1 MDFKARLYDRKRPDV
16 GIAEINKALTELL
29 SNNVT
34 INKNVEKINIT
45 AQSLDKNYHEFKE
58 LVEAILT
65 VIIGTLETNDFA
77 QSYHNQL
84 DTDVSTLG
92 YIKES
97 ELDADVSSLG
107 YIKEGELDTAVSALG
122 YIKEGQLDTG
132 VSSLGYIKESEL
144 ESWLTEHGY
153 QPQQ

>member
-1 MDFKARLYDRKRPDV
+1 MDFKAKVYDRKRPDV
-16 GIAEINKALTELL
+16 AIAEINKVISELL

-34 INKNVEKINIT
+34 INKNVEKIIIT
-45 AQSLDKNYHEFKE
+45 AQSLDKNYYDFKE

-84 DTDVSTLG
+84 DTDVSALG
-92 YIKES
+92 YIKEI
-97 ELDADVSSLG
+97 D
-107 YIKEGELDTAVSALG
+107 LDTAVSALG
-122 YIKEGQLDTG
+122 YIK
-132 VSSLGYIKESEL
+132 KSEL

>member
-1 MDFKARLYDRKRPDV
+1 MDFKSKLYDRKRPDV
-16 GIAEINKALTELL
+16 AIAEINKVLSELL

-34 INKNVEKINIT
+34 INKNVEKIIIT
-45 AQSLDKNYHEFKE
+45 AQSLDKNYYDFKE

-84 DTDVSTLG
+84 DTDVSALG

-97 ELDADVSSLG
+97 DLDA
-107 YIKEGELDTAVSALG
+107 AVSALG
-122 YIKEGQLDTG
+122 YIK
-132 VSSLGYIKESEL
+132 KSEL

>member
-1 MDFKARLYDRKRPDV
+1 MDFKAKLYDRKRPDV
-16 GIAEINKALTELL
+16 AIAEINKVLSELL

-34 INKNVEKINIT
+34 INKNVEKIIVT
-45 AQSLDKNYHEFKE
+45 AQSLDKNYYDFKE

-84 DTDVSTLG
+84 DIDVSALG

-97 ELDADVSSLG
+97 D
-107 YIKEGELDTAVSALG
+107 LDTAVSALG
-122 YIKEGQLDTG
+122 YIKE
-132 VSSLGYIKESEL
+132 SEL
-144 ESWLTEHGY
+144 EGWLTEHGY

>member
-1 MDFKARLYDRKRPDV
+1 MDFKAKLYDRKRPDV
-16 GIAEINKALTELL
+16 AIAEINKVLSELL

-34 INKNVEKINIT
+34 INKNVEKIIIT
-45 AQSLDKNYHEFKE
+45 AQSLDKNYYDFKE

-84 DTDVSTLG
+84 DTDVSSLG

-97 ELDADVSSLG
+97 D
-107 YIKEGELDTAVSALG
+107 LDTAVSA
-122 YIKEGQLDTG
+122 
-132 VSSLGYIKESEL
+132 LGYIKESEL

>member
-16 GIAEINKALTELL
+16 AIAEINKVLSELL

-34 INKNVEKINIT
+34 IKKNVEKIIVT
-45 AQSLDKNYHEFKE
+45 AQSLDKNYYDFKE

-77 QSYHNQL
+77 QSYHTQL
-84 DTDVSTLG
+84 DTDVSALG

-97 ELDADVSSLG
+97 D
-107 YIKEGELDTAVSALG
+107 LDTAVSALG
-122 YIKEGQLDTG
+122 YIK
-132 VSSLGYIKESEL
+132 KSEL

>member
-1 MDFKARLYDRKRPDV
+1 MDFKAKLYDRKRPDV
-16 GIAEINKALTELL
+16 AIAEINKVLSELL

-34 INKNVEKINIT
+34 INKNVEKIIVT
-45 AQSLDKNYHEFKE
+45 AQSLDKNYYDFKE

-77 QSYHNQL
+77 QAYHTQL
-84 DTDVSTLG
+84 DTDVSALG

-97 ELDADVSSLG
+97 D
-107 YIKEGELDTAVSALG
+107 LDTAVSALG
-122 YIKEGQLDTG
+122 YIK
-132 VSSLGYIKESEL
+132 KSEL

>member
-1 MDFKARLYDRKRPDV
+1 MDFKAKLYDRKRPDV
-16 GIAEINKALTELL
+16 AIAEINKVLSELL

-34 INKNVEKINIT
+34 INKNVEKIIVT
-45 AQSLDKNYHEFKE
+45 AQSLDKNYYDFKE
-58 LVEAILT
+58 LVETILT

-84 DTDVSTLG
+84 DTDVSSLG

-97 ELDADVSSLG
+97 D
-107 YIKEGELDTAVSALG
+107 LDTAVSALG
-122 YIKEGQLDTG
+122 YIK
-132 VSSLGYIKESEL
+132 KSEL

>member
-1 MDFKARLYDRKRPDV
+1 MDFKAKLYDRKRPDV
-16 GIAEINKALTELL
+16 AIAEINKVLSELL

-34 INKNVEKINIT
+34 INKNVEKIIVT
-45 AQSLDKNYHEFKE
+45 AQSLDKNYYDFKE

-84 DTDVSTLG
+84 DTDVSSLG

-97 ELDADVSSLG
+97 DLDA
-107 YIKEGELDTAVSALG
+107 AVSALG
-122 YIKEGQLDTG
+122 YIK
-132 VSSLGYIKESEL
+132 KSEL

>member
-1 MDFKARLYDRKRPDV
+1 MDFKAKLYDRKRPDV
-16 GIAEINKALTELL
+16 AIAEINKVLSELL

-34 INKNVEKINIT
+34 INKNVEKIIIT
-45 AQSLDKNYHEFKE
+45 AQSLDKNYYDFKE

-84 DTDVSTLG
+84 DTDVSALG

-97 ELDADVSSLG
+97 D
-107 YIKEGELDTAVSALG
+107 LDTAVSALG
-122 YIKEGQLDTG
+122 YIK
-132 VSSLGYIKESEL
+132 KSEL
-144 ESWLTEHGY
+144 ENWLTEHGY

>member
-1 MDFKARLYDRKRPDV
+1 MDFKAKLYDRKRPDV
-16 GIAEINKALTELL
+16 AIAEINKVLSELL

-34 INKNVEKINIT
+34 INKNVEKIIVT
-45 AQSLDKNYHEFKE
+45 AQSLDKNYYDFKE
-58 LVEAILT
+58 LVETILT

-84 DTDVSTLG
+84 DT
-92 YIKES
+92 
-97 ELDADVSSLG
+97 DVSSLG

-122 YIKEGQLDTG
+122 YIKEGQLDTA
-132 VSSLGYIKESEL
+132 VSALGYIKKSEL

>member
-1 MDFKARLYDRKRPDV
+1 MDFKAKLYDRKRPDV
-16 GIAEINKALTELL
+16 AIAEINKVLSELL

-34 INKNVEKINIT
+34 INKNVEKIIIT
-45 AQSLDKNYHEFKE
+45 AQSLDKNYYDFKE
-58 LVEAILT
+58 LVEAILA

-84 DTDVSTLG
+84 DIDVSALG

-97 ELDADVSSLG
+97 D
-107 YIKEGELDTAVSALG
+107 LDTAVSALG
-122 YIKEGQLDTG
+122 YIK
-132 VSSLGYIKESEL
+132 KSEL

>member
-1 MDFKARLYDRKRPDV
+1 MDFKAKLYDRKRPDV
-16 GIAEINKALTELL
+16 AIAEINKVLSELL

-34 INKNVEKINIT
+34 IKKNVEKIIVT
-45 AQSLDKNYHEFKE
+45 AQSLDKNYYDFKE

-84 DTDVSTLG
+84 DTDVSSLG

-97 ELDADVSSLG
+97 D
-107 YIKEGELDTAVSALG
+107 LDTAVSALG
-122 YIKEGQLDTG
+122 YIK
-132 VSSLGYIKESEL
+132 KSEL
-144 ESWLTEHGY
+144 EGWLTEHGY

>member
-1 MDFKARLYDRKRPDV
+1 MDFKAKLYDRKRPDV
-16 GIAEINKALTELL
+16 AIAEINKVLSELL

-34 INKNVEKINIT
+34 INKNVEKIIVT
-45 AQSLDKNYHEFKE
+45 AQSLDKNYYDFKE

-77 QSYHNQL
+77 QSYHTQL
-84 DTDVSTLG
+84 DT
-92 YIKES
+92 
-97 ELDADVSSLG
+97 DVSSLG
-107 YIKEGELDTAVSALG
+107 YIKESDLDAAVSA
-122 YIKEGQLDTG
+122 
-132 VSSLGYIKESEL
+132 LGYIKESEL

>member
-1 MDFKARLYDRKRPDV
+1 MDFKAKLYDRKRPDV
-16 GIAEINKALTELL
+16 AIAEINKVLSELL

-34 INKNVEKINIT
+34 RNKNVEKIIIT
-45 AQSLDKNYHEFKE
+45 AQSLDKNYYDFKE

-84 DTDVSTLG
+84 DTDVSSLG

-97 ELDADVSSLG
+97 D
-107 YIKEGELDTAVSALG
+107 LDTAVSAVG
-122 YIKEGQLDTG
+122 YIK
-132 VSSLGYIKESEL
+132 KSEL

>member
-1 MDFKARLYDRKRPDV
+1 MDFKAKLYDRKRPDV
-16 GIAEINKALTELL
+16 AIAEINKILSELL

-34 INKNVEKINIT
+34 INKNVEKIIIT
-45 AQSLDKNYHEFKE
+45 AQSLDKNYYDFKE

-84 DTDVSTLG
+84 DTDVSSLG

-97 ELDADVSSLG
+97 DLDA
-107 YIKEGELDTAVSALG
+107 AVSALG
-122 YIKEGQLDTG
+122 YIK
-132 VSSLGYIKESEL
+132 KSEL

>member
-1 MDFKARLYDRKRPDV
+1 MDFKAKLYDRKRPDV
-16 GIAEINKALTELL
+16 AIAEINKVLSELL
-29 SNNVT
+29 QNNVT
-34 INKNVEKINIT
+34 IKKNVEKIIVT
-45 AQSLDKNYHEFKE
+45 AQSLDKNYYDFKE

-84 DTDVSTLG
+84 DTDVSSLG

-97 ELDADVSSLG
+97 D
-107 YIKEGELDTAVSALG
+107 LDTAVSALG
-122 YIKEGQLDTG
+122 YIKE
-132 VSSLGYIKESEL
+132 SEL
-144 ESWLTEHGY
+144 ENWLTEHGY

>member
-16 GIAEINKALTELL
+16 AIAEINKVLSELL
-29 SNNVT
+29 LNNVT
-34 INKNVEKINIT
+34 INKNVEKIIIT
-45 AQSLDKNYHEFKE
+45 AQSLDKNYYDFKE

-65 VIIGTLETNDFA
+65 VIIGTLETNDFT

-84 DTDVSTLG
+84 DTDVSSLG

-97 ELDADVSSLG
+97 D
-107 YIKEGELDTAVSALG
+107 LDTAVSALG
-122 YIKEGQLDTG
+122 YIK
-132 VSSLGYIKESEL
+132 KSEL

>member
-1 MDFKARLYDRKRPDV
+1 MDFKAKLYDRKRPDV
-16 GIAEINKALTELL
+16 AIAEINKVLSELL

-34 INKNVEKINIT
+34 INKNVEKIIIT
-45 AQSLDKNYHEFKE
+45 AQSLDKNYYDFKE

-84 DTDVSTLG
+84 DTDVSSLG

-97 ELDADVSSLG
+97 D
-107 YIKEGELDTAVSALG
+107 LDTAVSALG
-122 YIKEGQLDTG
+122 YIK
-132 VSSLGYIKESEL
+132 KSEL

>member
-1 MDFKARLYDRKRPDV
+1 MDFKAKLYDRKRPDV
-16 GIAEINKALTELL
+16 AIAEINKVLSELL

-34 INKNVEKINIT
+34 INKNVEKIIVT
-45 AQSLDKNYHEFKE
+45 AQSLDKNYYDFKE

-84 DTDVSTLG
+84 DIDVSALG

-97 ELDADVSSLG
+97 D
-107 YIKEGELDTAVSALG
+107 LDTAVSALG
-122 YIKEGQLDTG
+122 YIK
-132 VSSLGYIKESEL
+132 KSEL

>member
-1 MDFKARLYDRKRPDV
+1 MDFKAKLYDRKRPDV
-16 GIAEINKALTELL
+16 AIAEINKVLSELL

-34 INKNVEKINIT
+34 INKNVEKIIIT
-45 AQSLDKNYHEFKE
+45 AQSLDKNYYDFKE
-58 LVEAILT
+58 LVETILT

-84 DTDVSTLG
+84 DTDVSALG

-97 ELDADVSSLG
+97 DLDA
-107 YIKEGELDTAVSALG
+107 AVSALG
-122 YIKEGQLDTG
+122 YIK
-132 VSSLGYIKESEL
+132 KSEL

>member
-1 MDFKARLYDRKRPDV
+1 MDFKAKLYDRKRPDV
-16 GIAEINKALTELL
+16 AIAEINKVLSELL

-34 INKNVEKINIT
+34 INKNVEKIIVT
-45 AQSLDKNYHEFKE
+45 AQSLDKNYYDFKE

-84 DTDVSTLG
+84 DTDVS
-92 YIKES
+92 
-97 ELDADVSSLG
+97 SLG
-107 YIKEGELDTAVSALG
+107 YIKGSDLDTAVSALG
-122 YIKEGQLDTG
+122 YIK
-132 VSSLGYIKESEL
+132 KSEL

>member
-1 MDFKARLYDRKRPDV
+1 MDFKAKLYDRKRPDV
-16 GIAEINKALTELL
+16 AIAEINKVLSELL

-34 INKNVEKINIT
+34 INKSVEKIIVT
-45 AQSLDKNYHEFKE
+45 AQSLDKNYYDFKE

-84 DTDVSTLG
+84 DTDVSSLG

-97 ELDADVSSLG
+97 D
-107 YIKEGELDTAVSALG
+107 LDTAVSALG
-122 YIKEGQLDTG
+122 YIK
-132 VSSLGYIKESEL
+132 KSEL

>member
-1 MDFKARLYDRKRPDV
+1 MDFKAKLYDRKRPDV
-16 GIAEINKALTELL
+16 AIAEINKVLSKLL

-34 INKNVEKINIT
+34 INKNVEKIIVT
-45 AQSLDKNYHEFKE
+45 AQSLDKNYYDFKE

-84 DTDVSTLG
+84 DTDVSSLG

-97 ELDADVSSLG
+97 D
-107 YIKEGELDTAVSALG
+107 LDTAVSALG
-122 YIKEGQLDTG
+122 YIK
-132 VSSLGYIKESEL
+132 KSEL

>member
-16 GIAEINKALTELL
+16 AIAEINKVLSELL

-34 INKNVEKINIT
+34 INKNVEKIIVT
-45 AQSLDKNYHEFKE
+45 AQSLDKNYYDFKE

-84 DTDVSTLG
+84 DTDVSALG

-97 ELDADVSSLG
+97 D
-107 YIKEGELDTAVSALG
+107 LDTAVSALG
-122 YIKEGQLDTG
+122 YIK
-132 VSSLGYIKESEL
+132 KSEL

>member
-1 MDFKARLYDRKRPDV
+1 MDFKAKLYDRKRPDV
-16 GIAEINKALTELL
+16 AIAEINKVLSELL
-29 SNNVT
+29 LNNVT
-34 INKNVEKINIT
+34 INKNVEKIIIT
-45 AQSLDKNYHEFKE
+45 AQSLDKNYYDFKE

-107 YIKEGELDTAVSALG
+107 YIKES
-122 YIKEGQLDTG
+122 QLDTD
-132 VSSLGYIKESEL
+132 VSTLGYIKESEL

>member
-1 MDFKARLYDRKRPDV
+1 MDFKAKLYDRKRPDV
-16 GIAEINKALTELL
+16 AIAEINKVLSELL

-34 INKNVEKINIT
+34 INKNVEKIIIT
-45 AQSLDKNYHEFKE
+45 AQSLDKNYYDFKE

-84 DTDVSTLG
+84 DTDVSALG

-97 ELDADVSSLG
+97 DLDA
-107 YIKEGELDTAVSALG
+107 AVSALG
-122 YIKEGQLDTG
+122 YIK
-132 VSSLGYIKESEL
+132 KSEL

>member
-1 MDFKARLYDRKRPDV
+1 MDFKAKLYDRKRPDV
-16 GIAEINKALTELL
+16 AIAEINKVLSELL

-34 INKNVEKINIT
+34 INKNVEKIIIT
-45 AQSLDKNYHEFKE
+45 AQSLDKNYYDFKE

-84 DTDVSTLG
+84 NTD
-92 YIKES
+92 I
-97 ELDADVSSLG
+97 SSLG
-107 YIKEGELDTAVSALG
+107 YIKESDLDTAVSA
-122 YIKEGQLDTG
+122 
-132 VSSLGYIKESEL
+132 LGYIKESEL

>member
-1 MDFKARLYDRKRPDV
+1 MDFKAKLYDRKRPDV
-16 GIAEINKALTELL
+16 AIAEINKVLSELL
-29 SNNVT
+29 LNNVT
-34 INKNVEKINIT
+34 INKSVEKIIIT
-45 AQSLDKNYHEFKE
+45 AQSLDKNYYDFKE

-84 DTDVSTLG
+84 DTDVSSLG

-97 ELDADVSSLG
+97 D
-107 YIKEGELDTAVSALG
+107 LDTAVSALG
-122 YIKEGQLDTG
+122 YIK
-132 VSSLGYIKESEL
+132 KSEL

>member
-1 MDFKARLYDRKRPDV
+1 MDFKAKLYDRKRPDV
-16 GIAEINKALTELL
+16 AIAEINKVLSELL

-34 INKNVEKINIT
+34 INKNVEKIIVT
-45 AQSLDKNYHEFKE
+45 AQSLDKNYCDFKE

-84 DTDVSTLG
+84 DTDVSSLG

-97 ELDADVSSLG
+97 DLDA
-107 YIKEGELDTAVSALG
+107 AVSALG
-122 YIKEGQLDTG
+122 YIK
-132 VSSLGYIKESEL
+132 KSEL

>member
-1 MDFKARLYDRKRPDV
+1 MDFKAKLYDRKRPDV
-16 GIAEINKALTELL
+16 AIAEINKVLMELL

-34 INKNVEKINIT
+34 INKNVEKIIIT
-45 AQSLDKNYHEFKE
+45 AQSLDKNYYDFKE

-84 DTDVSTLG
+84 DTDVSALG

-97 ELDADVSSLG
+97 D
-107 YIKEGELDTAVSALG
+107 LDTAVSA
-122 YIKEGQLDTG
+122 
-132 VSSLGYIKESEL
+132 LGYIKESEL

>member
-1 MDFKARLYDRKRPDV
+1 MEFKAKLYDRKRPDV
-16 GIAEINKALTELL
+16 AIAEINKVLSELL
-29 SNNVT
+29 LNNVT
-34 INKNVEKINIT
+34 INKNVEKIIIT
-45 AQSLDKNYHEFKE
+45 AQSLDKNYYDFKE

-84 DTDVSTLG
+84 DTDVSALG

-97 ELDADVSSLG
+97 D
-107 YIKEGELDTAVSALG
+107 LDTAVSALG
-122 YIKEGQLDTG
+122 YIK
-132 VSSLGYIKESEL
+132 KSEL

>member
-1 MDFKARLYDRKRPDV
+1 MDFKAKLYDRKRPDV
-16 GIAEINKALTELL
+16 AIAEINKVLSELL

-34 INKNVEKINIT
+34 INKNVEKIIIT
-45 AQSLDKNYHEFKE
+45 AQSLDKNYYDFKE

-84 DTDVSTLG
+84 DTDVSSLG

-97 ELDADVSSLG
+97 A
-107 YIKEGELDTAVSALG
+107 LDTAVSALG
-122 YIKEGQLDTG
+122 YIK
-132 VSSLGYIKESEL
+132 KSEL

>member
-1 MDFKARLYDRKRPDV
+1 MDFKAKLYDRKRPDV
-16 GIAEINKALTELL
+16 AIAEINKVLSELL

-34 INKNVEKINIT
+34 INKNVEKIIIT
-45 AQSLDKNYHEFKE
+45 AQSLDKNYYDFKE

-84 DTDVSTLG
+84 DTDLSALG

-97 ELDADVSSLG
+97 DLDA
-107 YIKEGELDTAVSALG
+107 AVSALG
-122 YIKEGQLDTG
+122 YIK
-132 VSSLGYIKESEL
+132 KSEL

>member
-1 MDFKARLYDRKRPDV
+1 MDFKAKLYDRKRPDV
-16 GIAEINKALTELL
+16 AIAEINKVLSELL
-29 SNNVT
+29 LNNVT
-34 INKNVEKINIT
+34 INKNVEKIIVT
-45 AQSLDKNYHEFKE
+45 AQSLDKNYYNFKE

-84 DTDVSTLG
+84 DTDVSALG

-97 ELDADVSSLG
+97 D
-107 YIKEGELDTAVSALG
+107 LDTAVSALG
-122 YIKEGQLDTG
+122 YIK
-132 VSSLGYIKESEL
+132 KSEL

>member
-1 MDFKARLYDRKRPDV
+1 MDFKAKLYDRKRPDV
-16 GIAEINKALTELL
+16 AIAEINKVLSELL

-34 INKNVEKINIT
+34 INKNVEKIIVT
-45 AQSLDKNYHEFKE
+45 AQSLDKNYYDFKE

-84 DTDVSTLG
+84 DTDVSSLG

-97 ELDADVSSLG
+97 D
-107 YIKEGELDTAVSALG
+107 LDTAVSALG
-122 YIKEGQLDTG
+122 YIK
-132 VSSLGYIKESEL
+132 KSEL
-144 ESWLTEHGY
+144 ENWLTEHGY

>member
-1 MDFKARLYDRKRPDV
+1 MDFKAKLYDRKRPDV
-16 GIAEINKALTELL
+16 AIAEINKVLSELL

-34 INKNVEKINIT
+34 INKNVEKIIIT
-45 AQSLDKNYHEFKE
+45 AQSLDKNYYDFKE

-84 DTDVSTLG
+84 DTDVSALG
-92 YIKES
+92 YIKEI
-97 ELDADVSSLG
+97 D
-107 YIKEGELDTAVSALG
+107 LDTAVSALG
-122 YIKEGQLDTG
+122 YIK
-132 VSSLGYIKESEL
+132 KSEL

>member
-1 MDFKARLYDRKRPDV
+1 MDFKAKLYDRKRPDV
-16 GIAEINKALTELL
+16 AIAEINKVLSELL

-34 INKNVEKINIT
+34 INKNVEKIIIT
-45 AQSLDKNYHEFKE
+45 AQSLDKNYYDFKE

-84 DTDVSTLG
+84 DT
-92 YIKES
+92 
-97 ELDADVSSLG
+97 DVSSLG

-132 VSSLGYIKESEL
+132 VSSLGYIKKSEL

>member
-1 MDFKARLYDRKRPDV
+1 MDFKAKLYDRKRPDV
-16 GIAEINKALTELL
+16 AIAEINKVLSELL

-34 INKNVEKINIT
+34 INKNVEKIIIT
-45 AQSLDKNYHEFKE
+45 AQSLDINYYDFKE

-84 DTDVSTLG
+84 DTDVSALG
-92 YIKES
+92 YIKEI
-97 ELDADVSSLG
+97 D
-107 YIKEGELDTAVSALG
+107 LDTAVSALG
-122 YIKEGQLDTG
+122 YIK
-132 VSSLGYIKESEL
+132 KSEL

>member
-1 MDFKARLYDRKRPDV
+1 MDFKAKLYDRKRPDV
-16 GIAEINKALTELL
+16 AIAEINKVLSELL

-34 INKNVEKINIT
+34 INKNVEKIIVT
-45 AQSLDKNYHEFKE
+45 AQSLDKNYYDFKE

-77 QSYHNQL
+77 QSYHTQL
-84 DTDVSTLG
+84 DTDVSALG

-97 ELDADVSSLG
+97 DLDA
-107 YIKEGELDTAVSALG
+107 AVSALG
-122 YIKEGQLDTG
+122 YIK
-132 VSSLGYIKESEL
+132 KSEL